1 MDLADKMRNLRKQAG
16 EKNGLERPLTQ
27 AELARAIHAHT
38 GASISQGYL
47 SQLENGKRTHLTSKT
62 RNQLASFFG
71 VHPGYLVSDPE
82 PPQGIAPTGAPHLP
96 HPFEHHTLAKIGA
109 HPHRIRLWALLNV
122 LMELPAD
129 DLEDLHAAL
138 SARVNSKQ

>member
-1 MDLADKMRNLRKQAG
+1 MDLADKMKALRKQVG
-16 EKNGLERPLTQ
+16 EKNGRQRPLTQ
-27 AELARAIHAHT
+27 AELAQAIHAQT
-38 GASISQGYL
+38 GTSISQGYL

-62 RNQLASFFG
+62 RNQLATFFG

-82 PPQGIAPTGAPHLP
+82 PPSGIATAGAPHLP

-109 HPHRIRLWALLNV
+109 HPHRSHLWALLNV

-129 DLEDLHAAL
+129 DLEDLHVLL
-138 SARVNSKQ
+138 SARVRK

>member
-1 MDLADKMRNLRKQAG
+1 MDLANKMKALRQQAG
-16 EKNGLERPLTQ
+16 EKNGRQRPLTQ
-27 AELARAIHAHT
+27 AELAQAIHAQT

-47 SQLENGKRTHLTSKT
+47 SQLENGKRTHLTAKT

-82 PPQGIAPTGAPHLP
+82 APPGLAHAGAPHLP
-96 HPFEHHTLAKIGA
+96 HPFEHHTLARIGA
-109 HPHRIRLWALLNV
+109 HPHRNRLWALMNV

-138 SARVNSKQ
+138 SARVKHH